1 MEYRIEHDSLGEVQV
16 PTNRY
21 WAAQT
26 QRSFENFKIGSEK
39 IPLDVIKAFA
49 ILKKSAS
56 VANRNLGKLD
66 DERQKIISAV
76 CEIRDCEIASHLQ
89 SYTLAILQSSFGCSK
104 RKVGENLQVADKYC
118 RIKQSFKECFLFKE
132 GD

>member
-16 PTNRY
+16 PAEKY

-26 QRSFENFKIGSEK
+26 QRSFENFCIGTEK

-66 DERQKIISAV
+66 EERQQIISAV
-76 CEIRDCEIASHLQ
+76 CDEIL
-89 SYTLAILQSSFGCSK
+89 G
-104 RKVGENLQVADKYC
+104 
-118 RIKQSFKECFLFKE
+118 
-132 GD
+132 GDLNDHFPLSVW